1 MRGDCKVN
9 VSFCLDRVAFI
20 ANATKTQIRGRLTG
34 NLNLIAVAG
43 SFDSQAV
50 KQTRYWN

>member
-1 MRGDCKVN
+1 VN
-9 VSFCLDRVAFI
+9 VSFCLDREDFTS
-20 ANATKTQIRGRLTG
+20 NATIHRSEADLRG

-50 KQTRYWN
+50 KQTRYLN